1 MRLDRSVALM
11 HEAGKAWTAGR
22 AVVAMV
28 LIHLSLGDAVA
39 AHKAFHKW
47 GGYCDSDQVSSVFN
61 GTNVLLA
68 NVEISDFHTKSRL
81 LVCEIPSPAMGADS
95 RNLGNTF
102 LEVRCTQ
109 FVTLFLPH
117 LDLRLLAAGPWIH

>member
-1 MRLDRSVALM
+1 MVRLDRSVALM

-61 GTNVLLA
+61 GTNVMLA
-68 NVEISDFHTKSRL
+68 NFEIFIQKVVFFL
-81 LVCEIPSPAMGADS
+81 GCEIPSPAMGADS
-95 RNLGNTF
+95 RNLGKAFSRYDVPNSS
-102 LEVRCTQ
+102 
-109 FVTLFLPH
+109 LFFFH
-117 LDLRLLAAGPWIH
+117 I